1 MLVVVIRA
9 LLDAADAVDC
19 GVVEPLLFGECQH
32 LLPFGRGEKFSVGVE
47 QFQGVPLAGIVRRG
61 DDDAAV
67 GMLRNDGHLR
77 AGRGAQ
83 PHVDDVGARGQQRTL
98 DQIGDQPSRNACVAP
113 HDDAGAASLRTG
125 SDQAYVGRGE
135 LHDVGR
141 RQILARRASDRT
153 PDARNGL
160 DECHVPESLYG
171 KKLIP
176 INKKK
181 F

>member
-1 MLVVVIRA
+1 MPDAVHAGVLEA
-9 LLDAADAVDC
+9 LLLGHRQHALAL
-19 GVVEPLLFGECQH
+19 GVGEE
-32 LLPFGRGEKFSVGVE
+32 FAVGVE
-47 QFQGVPLAGIVRRG
+47 QLQGVPLTRVVRRG